1 MICRHAPGGK
11 GGSGCT
17 ALRPAGSV
25 AASALRAGV
34 PTEHRIPAAT
44 SNATGHRTIIGK
56 PGFGFH
62 PHDVGACLLGAS
74 GLPFLLRSAI
84 VPVWSWGQAMDI
96 EAEIHNLKRRVGDLE
111 GAVNVLTGQISAI
124 QPNIVALRD
133 QSTESFNRVEGL
145 IGRLVARVD
154 TLNSQVWSLRDD
166 LPELMNAALRES
178 RTRND

>member
-1 MICRHAPGGK
+1 
-11 GGSGCT
+11 
-17 ALRPAGSV
+17 
-25 AASALRAGV
+25 
-34 PTEHRIPAAT
+34 
-44 SNATGHRTIIGK
+44 
-56 PGFGFH
+56 
-62 PHDVGACLLGAS
+62 
-74 GLPFLLRSAI
+74 
-84 VPVWSWGQAMDI
+84 MDI